1 MSSSFI
7 CVVFNNTHKTI
18 NSHVTSDHLALFVL
32 PMWLYSDLLVHV
44 SFIGIKSKGT
54 LPFKNMG
61 AVKYIFVFIK
71 GYIKFIVK
79 TFTLVRLTVSNKHC
93 SFERSEK
100 KCIMVSKTILSS
112 STLFN
117 I

>member
-1 MSSSFI
+1 M
-7 CVVFNNTHKTI
+7 
-18 NSHVTSDHLALFVL
+18 TSDHLALFVL

-44 SFIGIKSKGT
+44 SFIGIKCKGT

-61 AVKYIFVFIK
+61 AVKYIFLFIK
-71 GYIKFIVK
+71 GYIQFIVK
-79 TFTLVRLTVSNKHC
+79 TFTSVRLTVSNKHC
-93 SFERSEK
+93 SFELSDFLL
-100 KCIMVSKTILSS
+100 VSKKILSS